1 MDLPATGAL
10 KRKLDALGYTNADNT
25 CDTVLVR
32 QMVDDLI
39 HTTDCY
45 LALKQQ
51 SSAGMQHVNHLTDK
65 VILSGMH
72 LYHSQYRLRAQYLK
86 RLLQCAASIRLQNI
100 CALWAQLLI
109 SEL

>member
-1 MDLPATGAL
+1 MNDPATGAL
-10 KRKLDALGYTNADNT
+10 KRKLDALGYTNAGEA

-51 SSAGMQHVNHLTDK
+51 ASAGMQHVNHLTDK
-65 VILSGMH
+65 VYLSGIDMQPILH
-72 LYHSQYRLRAQYLK
+72 RVRAFL
-86 RLLQCAASIRLQNI
+86 
-100 CALWAQLLI
+100 
-109 SEL
+109 